1 MVPKK
6 AYADDVERKTP
17 FVSSSLYKRV
27 VENEELH
34 PFFDLEV
41 NTGKAVVKAESDL

>member
-1 MVPKK
+1 MT
-6 AYADDVERKTP
+6 AFFQEAGE
-17 FVSSSLYKRV
+17 VSSSLYKRV

-41 NTGKAVVKAESDL
+41 NTGKAVVKADDNL